1 MCRVRSQISVW
12 WARATTLTAAACSLS
27 PATARSWCR
36 SERTM
41 SARACASAASLLAP
55 EVEYRS
61 LNRDTCRGLI
71 ACTWYPAATS
81 AATHGPRSVS
91 IPITTSAASPLPRCA
106 PISSCSPAIP
116 ATPSGSRRAAS
127 LRPASSCTSTSW
139 WSDSPGALPSRGLL
153 RTARATFAAGSSSKP
168 RGRAGLLC
176 WVPALAGLEPAG
188 AGGVNQ
194 AGRASVVG
202 GPCALD
208 HDVPVD
214 AGPGE
219 LHQVAAAF
227 AVAEDP
233 VVVPELAELA
243 EVPAD
248 DPALRLVRVAV
259 CRPLVSELPYVVIQG
274 REHLGR
280 HHRPIVGRPAPGDWG
295 EPDDDRHRVRAAQCA
310 RLGREP
316 FPDPPDG
323 RFAWF
328 DQ

>member
-27 PATARSWCR
+27 PATTRSWCR

-91 IPITTSAASPLPRCA
+91 IPITTSTPA
-106 PISSCSPAIP
+106 PP

-176 WVPALAGLEPAG
+176 WVPALAGLEPAV

-194 AGRASVVG
+194 AGRASAGGGWSPVVDEVAGGYRLAGDLEPPSFPLLRGLRWLVGGEQMIPAERTVPVLLGEQAERVLIKRGFAAPSPVGPVVGQGGVVG
-202 GPCALD
+202 GRSALD

-259 CRPLVSELPYVVIQG
+259 
-274 REHLGR
+274 
-280 HHRPIVGRPAPGDWG
+280 
-295 EPDDDRHRVRAAQCA
+295 
-310 RLGREP
+310 
-316 FPDPPDG
+316 
-323 RFAWF
+323 
-328 DQ
+328 